1 MANPVTMDWAYEK
14 MWSPTHAI
22 GRYDR
27 ISSSLWRPSNAAAFR
42 AVTLRFRWESIA
54 PFGTPVV
61 LDHRE
66 PGLRVVEDVLHLLL
80 DRVLVDRDRHAA
92 EGPGGHDGPV
102 ELRAVVADDGGLVAT
117 GEAERREAEGDQPS
131 LVEVVAPGV
140 GLPDP
145 VVFLTD
151 CDPGC
156 EALGV
161 VSDELRKRVT
171 VGSERLP
178 VQFASST
185 SRVVSPLQEGGIRV
199 ARV

>member
-22 GRYDR
+22 G
-27 ISSSLWRPSNAAAFR
+27 SAALGLDVQQFVAL
-42 AVTLRFRWESIA
+42 VL
-54 PFGTPVV
+54 V

-80 DRVLVDRDRHAA
+80 DRVLADRDRHAA
-92 EGPGGHDGPV
+92 EGLGGHDGPV
-102 ELRAVVADDGGLVAT
+102 ELRAVVADDGGLVAP

-161 VSDELRKRVT
+161 VSD
-171 VGSERLP
+171 
-178 VQFASST
+178 
-185 SRVVSPLQEGGIRV
+185 
-199 ARV
+199 